1 MKIPF
6 LFFLFL
12 FVSACHSQTSTRTS
26 QNVDL
31 PPSSFKQAVY
41 FDVGD
46 DAIKNQDV
54 IHHNAAWMKGHPE
67 KVVVLEGHCDE
78 RGDREYN
85 LNLGDRRARAVMKAL
100 MEEGVPE
107 NQLVIISY
115 GKDRPVVKARSENGW
130 AENRRVNFVLR

>member
-1 MKIPF
+1 MIF
-6 LFFLFL
+6 LFFLFT
-12 FVSACHSQTSTRTS
+12 FIVGCHSEAPPQTSQS
-26 QNVDL
+26 AA
-31 PPSSFKQAVY
+31 PSPSTFKLAVY

-54 IHHNAAWMKGHPE
+54 IRHNAAWLKGHPE
-67 KVVVLEGHCDE
+67 KVIVLEGHCDE